1 MRVVIVHNAVR
12 DNSLPD
18 EEDVIKQAERVAISL
33 TSLGHEVSLLPCD
46 LNLNSLKLQLKER
59 SPDMVFNLVEAL
71 DGHGRLIHV
80 VPFLLDALAIPYSG
94 ASAEAIY
101 HTSHK
106 VMAKERMRAAG
117 LPTPEWINPFPPDL
131 PWMGAVPHIAIPP
144 VTEQVYAKKPLNIS
158 TAPVISVA
166 PETSAHRTPGTP
178 VFTDPVEHER
188 IWIIKSLWEHAS
200 FGIDEDNVVAGTRK
214 MVADLLKQRASEL
227 GGACFAEL
235 FIDGREFNISLLGNG
250 KSVLVMPPAEI
261 IFKNSESNSPRIV
274 GYKAKWVEDADEYQ
288 NTPRSFDFSEKDGEL
303 LKLLK
308 KLSICCWNLFNL
320 RGYARVD
327 FRVDHNQKPKILEIN
342 ANPCLSPDAGF
353 VAALERGGISYDE
366 AIAHIL
372 NESCYA
378 PIETGLTF

>member
-18 EEDVIKQAERVAISL
+18 EEDVIKQAEMVGISL
-33 TSLGHEVSLLPCD
+33 TSLGHEVTLLPCD

-59 SPDMVFNLVEAL
+59 SPDMVFNLVESL
-71 DGHGRLIHV
+71 DGDGRLIHV

-117 LPTPEWINPFPPDL
+117 LPTPDWINPFPPDL
-131 PWMGAVPHIAIPP
+131 PWMGGASHIAIDPS
-144 VTEQVYAKKPLNIS
+144 TEQVCAKKPLNIS
-158 TAPVISVA
+158 SAPA
-166 PETSAHRTPGTP
+166 TSAYRDSGAA
-178 VFTDPVEHER
+178 VFTDPVRERER

-214 MVADLLKQRASEL
+214 MVADLLKQRASQL

-303 LKLLK
+303 LKVLK
-308 KLSICCWNLFNL
+308 KLSIRCWNLFNL

-342 ANPCLSPDAGF
+342 ANPCISPDAGF
-353 VAALERGGISYDE
+353 AAALQRGGISYDE

-378 PIETGLTF
+378 PIE